1 MERSPSARACREP
14 PSTTWSGG
22 PRSISMATS
31 ASSAWH
37 ERNVFDSLT
46 ERLDQALKKLT
57 GRGKLSEADVDAGL
71 REVRL
76 ALLEADVNYKVVKD
90 FIANIRTRA
99 VGAEVMDSLNPGQ
112 QLIKIVDEEMVR
124 LLGDR
129 QPMTYAPSPPTVIV
143 LAGLQGSGKTTTA
156 GKLALF
162 VRREGHRPLLV
173 STDVRRPAAMEQL
186 EVLAKSINAPSYAP
200 RGTDPVTIARESLAE
215 ARRVNADVVLV
226 DTAGRLQV
234 DQDLLV
240 ELKAIADAVPSQHRL
255 LVLDAM
261 TGQQAVNV
269 TTAFQQTIAL
279 SGAILTKMDGDAR
292 GGAALSLRAVTQTP
306 IQFVGVGEKLTDF
319 EVFYPDRMASRI
331 LGMGDVLTLI
341 EKAQDHVDASQAQ
354 AMEKKLRAGRLTL
367 TDFMEQLKQ
376 VKKMGP
382 LEGIIGM
389 LPGAGKIK
397 NLAGALPGDDQLKEM
412 EAIILSMT
420 LKERERPETI
430 DGSRRRRIARGAGT
444 DIAAVNRLLKGFQQM
459 QQMMKQMGKGRGIK
473 GLPFDPAQLLKG

>member
-1 MERSPSARACREP
+1 
-14 PSTTWSGG
+14 
-22 PRSISMATS
+22 
-31 ASSAWH
+31 
-37 ERNVFDSLT
+37 VFESLT

-57 GRGKLSEADVDAGL
+57 GRGKLNEADVDAGL

-90 FIANIRTRA
+90 FVASIRARA

-112 QLIKIVDEEMVR
+112 QMVKIVDEEMVR
-124 LLGDR
+124 LLGER
-129 QPMTYAPSPPTVIV
+129 VPMTYAPSPPTVIV

-186 EVLAKSINAPSYAP
+186 EILAKSINAPAYAP
-200 RGTDPVTIARESLAE
+200 RGTDPVTIARASLAE
-215 ARRVNADVVLV
+215 ARRVNADVIIV

-234 DQDLLV
+234 DEDLLA
-240 ELKAIADAVPSQHRL
+240 ELKRITDAVPAQHRL

-269 TTAFQQTIAL
+269 TSAFQQTISL

-292 GGAALSLRAVTQTP
+292 GGAALSLRAVTQCP
-306 IQFVGVGEKLTDF
+306 IEFVGVGEKLTDL
-319 EVFYPDRMASRI
+319 EIFYPDRMASRI

-341 EKAQDHVDASQAQ
+341 EKAQDQVDASQAKE
-354 AMEKKLRAGRLTL
+354 MEKKLRAGRLTL

-397 NLAGALPGDDQLKEM
+397 NLAGALPNDDQLKEM

-420 LKERERPETI
+420 AAERERPEVI

-459 QQMMKQMGKGRGIK
+459 QQMMKQMGKGKRIK
-473 GLPFDPAQLLKG
+473 GLPIDPAQLLKG

>member
-1 MERSPSARACREP
+1 
-14 PSTTWSGG
+14 
-22 PRSISMATS
+22 
-31 ASSAWH
+31 
-37 ERNVFDSLT
+37 VFESLT

-57 GRGKLSEADVDAGL
+57 GRGKLSEADVDSGL

-90 FIANIRTRA
+90 FVAGIRARA
-99 VGAEVMDSLNPGQ
+99 VGAEVMESLNPGQ
-112 QLIKIVDEEMVR
+112 QLVKIVNEELVR

-129 QPMTYAPSPPTVIV
+129 QAMLYAASPPTLIV

-156 GKLALF
+156 GKLALH

-186 EVLAKSINAPSYAP
+186 EILARSINAPAFAP
-200 RGTDPVTIARESLAE
+200 RNVEPVMIARDSLAE
-215 ARRVNADVVLV
+215 ARRVNADVVII

-234 DQDLLV
+234 DQDLLD
-240 ELKAIADAVPSQHRL
+240 ELRRITDAVPTQQRL

-261 TGQQAVNV
+261 TGQQAVSV

-279 SGAILTKMDGDAR
+279 TGAILTKLDGDAR
-292 GGAALSLRAVTQTP
+292 GGAALSLRAVTNTP
-306 IQFVGVGEKLTDF
+306 IQFVGVGEKLSDL
-319 EVFYPDRMASRI
+319 EVFHPDRMASRI

-341 EKAQDHVDASQAQ
+341 EKAQEHVDATQARE
-354 AMEKKLRAGRLTL
+354 MEKKLRAGRLTL

-376 VKKMGP
+376 VKQMGP

-397 NLAGALPGDDQLKEM
+397 NLAGALPSDDQLREM

-420 LKERERPETI
+420 PAERERPEVI
-430 DGSRRRRIARGAGT
+430 DGSRRRRIARGSGA

-459 QQMMKQMGKGRGIK
+459 QQLMKQMGKGKPIR
-473 GLPFDPAQLLKG
+473 GLPIDPAQLLKG

>member
-1 MERSPSARACREP
+1 M
-14 PSTTWSGG
+14 
-22 PRSISMATS
+22 
-31 ASSAWH
+31 
-37 ERNVFDSLT
+37 FDSLT

-99 VGAEVMDSLNPGQ
+99 VGAEVMESLNPGQ
-112 QLIKIVDEEMVR
+112 QLVKIVDEEMVR

-129 QPMTYAPSPPTVIV
+129 EPMTYAPSPPTVIV

-186 EVLAKSINAPSYAP
+186 EVLAKSINAPAYAP
-200 RGTDPVTIARESLAE
+200 RATDPVAIARESPAE
-215 ARRVNADVVLV
+215 ARRVNADVIII

-234 DQDLLV
+234 EPELLA
-240 ELKAIADAVPSQHRL
+240 ELKAITDAVPSQHRL

-269 TTAFQQTIAL
+269 TTAFQQTISL
-279 SGAILTKMDGDAR
+279 SGAILTKLDGDAR
-292 GGAALSLRAVTQTP
+292 GGAALSLRAVTHCP
-306 IQFVGVGEKLTDF
+306 IQFVGVGEKLTDL
-319 EVFYPDRMASRI
+319 EIFYPDRMASRI

-341 EKAQDHVDASQAQ
+341 EKAQEHVDASQAQ
-354 AMEKKLRAGRLTL
+354 EMEKKLRTGRITL

-397 NLAGALPGDDQLKEM
+397 NLAGAMPSDDQLKEM

-420 LKERERPETI
+420 PAERERPEAI

-459 QQMMKQMGKGRGIK
+459 QQMMKQMGKGKRIT
-473 GLPFDPAQLLKG
+473 GLPIDPAQLMKG

>member
-1 MERSPSARACREP
+1 
-14 PSTTWSGG
+14 
-22 PRSISMATS
+22 
-31 ASSAWH
+31 
-37 ERNVFDSLT
+37 VFESLT

-57 GRGKLSEADVDAGL
+57 GRGKLTEADVDAGL

-76 ALLEADVNYKVVKD
+76 ALLEADVNYRVVKD

-99 VGAEVMDSLNPGQ
+99 VGSEVMDSLNPGQ
-112 QLIKIVDEEMVR
+112 QLVKIVDQEMVR
-124 LLGDR
+124 LLGER
-129 QPMTYAPSPPTVIV
+129 VPMTYAPSPPTVIV

-162 VRREGHRPLLV
+162 TRREGHRPLLV

-186 EVLAKSINAPSYAP
+186 EVLAKSINAPAYAP
-200 RGTDPVTIARESLAE
+200 RGTDPVTIARDSLAE
-215 ARRVNADVVLV
+215 ARRVNADVIII

-234 DQDLLV
+234 DQDLLD
-240 ELKAIADAVPSQHRL
+240 ELKRISDAVPAQHRL

-269 TTAFQQTIAL
+269 TSAFQQTISL
-279 SGAILTKMDGDAR
+279 TGAILTKLDGDAR
-292 GGAALSLRAVTQTP
+292 GGAALSLRAVTQCP
-306 IQFVGVGEKLTDF
+306 IQFVGVGEKLTDL
-319 EVFYPDRMASRI
+319 EIFYPDRMASRI

-341 EKAQDHVDASQAQ
+341 EKAQDQVDASQAKE
-354 AMEKKLRAGRLTL
+354 MEKKLRAGRLTL
-367 TDFMEQLKQ
+367 TDFMDQLRQ

-397 NLAGALPGDDQLKEM
+397 NLAGAMPSDDQLKEM

-420 LKERERPETI
+420 PAERERPEVI

-444 DIAAVNRLLKGFQQM
+444 DIASVNRLLKGFQQM
-459 QQMMKQMGKGRGIK
+459 QQMMKQMGRGQRIK
-473 GLPFDPAQLLKG
+473 GLPIDPAQLLKG

>member
-1 MERSPSARACREP
+1 M
-14 PSTTWSGG
+14 
-22 PRSISMATS
+22 
-31 ASSAWH
+31 
-37 ERNVFDSLT
+37 FDSLSD
-46 ERLDQALKKLT
+46 RLDKALKKLT

-90 FIANIRTRA
+90 FVAGIRARA
-99 VGAEVMDSLNPGQ
+99 IGAEVMESLNPGQ
-112 QLIKIVDEEMVR
+112 QLVKIVDEELTH
-124 LLGDR
+124 LLGER
-129 QPMTYAPSPPTVIV
+129 VPMTYAPSPPTVIV

-186 EVLAKSINAPSYAP
+186 ETLAKSINAPSVAP
-200 RGTDPVTIARESLAE
+200 RGKDPVAIARESVAE
-215 ARRVNADVVLV
+215 ARRVNADVILI

-234 DQDLLV
+234 DEDLLA
-240 ELKAIADAVPSQHRL
+240 ELKQITQAVPSQQRL

-261 TGQQAVNV
+261 TGQQAVSV
-269 TTAFQQTIAL
+269 TSAFQQTVSL
-279 SGAILTKMDGDAR
+279 TGAILSKLDGDAR
-292 GGAALSLRAVTQTP
+292 GGAALSLRAVTQCP
-306 IQFVGVGEKLTDF
+306 IQFVGVGEKLTDL

-341 EKAQDHVDASQAQ
+341 EKAQEHVDESKARD
-354 AMEKKLRAGRLTL
+354 MEKKLRAGHLSL
-367 TDFMEQLKQ
+367 SDFMEQLKQ

-382 LEGIIGM
+382 LENIIGM

-397 NLAGALPGDDQLKEM
+397 NLAGAMPTDDQLKEM

-420 LKERERPETI
+420 PAERERPESI
-430 DGSRRRRIARGAGT
+430 DGSRRRRIARGSGT
-444 DIAAVNRLLKGFQQM
+444 DLAAVNRLLKGFQQM
-459 QQMMKQMGKGRGIK
+459 QQLMRQMGKGRGIK
-473 GLPFDPAQLLKG
+473 GLPIDPAQLLR

>member
-1 MERSPSARACREP
+1 
-14 PSTTWSGG
+14 
-22 PRSISMATS
+22 
-31 ASSAWH
+31 
-37 ERNVFDSLT
+37 VFDTLT
-46 ERLDQALKKLT
+46 ERLDTALKKLT
-57 GRGKLSEADVDAGL
+57 GRGKLNEAEVDAGL

-90 FIANIRTRA
+90 FVANIRARA
-99 VGAEVMDSLNPGQ
+99 LGAEVMDSLNPGQ
-112 QLIKIVDEEMVR
+112 QLVKIVNEEMVQ
-124 LLGDR
+124 LLGER
-129 QPMTYAPSPPTVIV
+129 EPMTYAPSPPTVIV

-173 STDVRRPAAMEQL
+173 STDARRPAAMEQL
-186 EVLAKSINAPSYAP
+186 EVLAKSINAPAYAP
-200 RGTDPVTIARESLAE
+200 RATDPVTIARDSLAA
-215 ARRVNADVVLV
+215 ARRVNADVIIV

-234 DQDLLV
+234 EQELLA
-240 ELKAIADAVPSQHRL
+240 ELKQITEAVPSQHRL

-269 TTAFQQTIAL
+269 TGAFQQSISL
-279 SGAILTKMDGDAR
+279 SGAILTKLDGDAR
-292 GGAALSLRAVTQTP
+292 GGAALSLRAVTHCP
-306 IQFVGVGEKLTDF
+306 IQFVGVGEKLTDL
-319 EVFYPDRMASRI
+319 EIFYPDRMASRI

-341 EKAQDHVDASQAQ
+341 EKAQEHVDASQAQ
-354 AMEKKLRAGRLTL
+354 AMEKKLRAGRITL

-397 NLAGALPGDDQLKEM
+397 NLAGALPTDDQLKEM

-420 LKERERPETI
+420 PAERERPEAI
-430 DGSRRRRIARGAGT
+430 DGSRRRRIARGSGT

-459 QQMMKQMGKGRGIK
+459 QQMMKQMGKGKRIK
-473 GLPFDPAQLLKG
+473 GLPIDPAQLMKG

>member
-1 MERSPSARACREP
+1 
-14 PSTTWSGG
+14 
-22 PRSISMATS
+22 
-31 ASSAWH
+31 
-37 ERNVFDSLT
+37 VFESLT

-90 FIANIRTRA
+90 FIASIRTRA

-129 QPMTYAPSPPTVIV
+129 VPMSYAPSPPTVVV

-186 EVLAKSINAPSYAP
+186 EILAKSINAPSYAP
-200 RGTDPVTIARESLAE
+200 RATDPVMIARESLAE
-215 ARRVNADVVLV
+215 ARRVNADVIII

-234 DQDLLV
+234 DQDLLD
-240 ELKAIADAVPSQHRL
+240 ELRRITDAVPSQHRL

-269 TTAFQQTIAL
+269 TSAFQQTISL
-279 SGAILTKMDGDAR
+279 TGAILTKMDGDAR
-292 GGAALSLRAVTQTP
+292 GGAALSLRAVTQCP
-306 IQFVGVGEKLTDF
+306 IQFVGVGEKLTDL
-319 EVFYPDRMASRI
+319 EIFYPDRMASRI
-331 LGMGDVLTLI
+331 LGMGDVMTLI
-341 EKAQDHVDASQAQ
+341 EKAQDTVDASQAKEI
-354 AMEKKLRAGRLTL
+354 EKKLRAGRLTL
-367 TDFMEQLKQ
+367 TDFMEQLRQ

-382 LEGIIGM
+382 LEGILGM

-397 NLAGALPGDDQLKEM
+397 NLAGAMPSDDQLKEM

-420 LKERERPETI
+420 PAERERPDVI

-459 QQMMKQMGKGRGIK
+459 QQMMKQMGKGKRTK
-473 GLPFDPAQLLKG
+473 GLPMDPAQLLKG

>member
-1 MERSPSARACREP
+1 
-14 PSTTWSGG
+14 
-22 PRSISMATS
+22 
-31 ASSAWH
+31 
-37 ERNVFDSLT
+37 VFESLT

-90 FIANIRTRA
+90 FIASIRSRA

-112 QLIKIVDEEMVR
+112 QLVKIVNEEMVR
-124 LLGDR
+124 LLGER
-129 QPMTYAPSPPTVIV
+129 EPMTYAASPPTVIV

-200 RGTDPVTIARESLAE
+200 RDTDPVMIARDSLAE
-215 ARRVNADVVLV
+215 ARRVNADVVIV

-234 DQDLLV
+234 EQDLLA
-240 ELKAIADAVPSQHRL
+240 ELKQISDAVPSRHRL

-269 TTAFQQTIAL
+269 TSAFQQSVAL
-279 SGAILTKMDGDAR
+279 TGAILTKMDGDAR
-292 GGAALSLRAVTQTP
+292 GGAALSLRAVTQCP
-306 IQFVGVGEKLTDF
+306 IEFVGVGEKLTDL
-319 EVFYPDRMASRI
+319 EIFYPDRMASRI
-331 LGMGDVLTLI
+331 LGMGDMLTLI
-341 EKAQDHVDASQAQ
+341 EKAQEHVDESQAKE
-354 AMEKKLRAGRLTL
+354 MEKKLRAGRLTL

-397 NLAGALPGDDQLKEM
+397 NLAGALPSDDQLKEM

-420 LKERERPETI
+420 PAERERPEAI

-459 QQMMKQMGKGRGIK
+459 QQMMKQMGKGRRIK
-473 GLPFDPAQLLKG
+473 GLPIDPAQLLKG

>member
-1 MERSPSARACREP
+1 
-14 PSTTWSGG
+14 
-22 PRSISMATS
+22 
-31 ASSAWH
+31 
-37 ERNVFDSLT
+37 VFESLT

-57 GRGKLSEADVDAGL
+57 GRGKLSDADVDAGL

-90 FIANIRTRA
+90 FVASIRGRA

-112 QLIKIVDEEMVR
+112 QLVKIVDEEMVR

-129 QPMTYAPSPPTVIV
+129 VAMSYAPSPPTVIV

-186 EVLAKSINAPSYAP
+186 EILAKSINAPAYAP
-200 RGTDPVTIARESLAE
+200 RATDPVAIARDSLAE
-215 ARRVNADVVLV
+215 ARRVNADVIIV

-234 DQDLLV
+234 DEDLLA
-240 ELKAIADAVPSQHRL
+240 ELKRITDAVPSQHRL

-269 TTAFQQTIAL
+269 TNAFQQTISL
-279 SGAILTKMDGDAR
+279 SGAILSKMDGDAR
-292 GGAALSLRAVTQTP
+292 GGAALSLRAVTHCP
-306 IQFVGVGEKLTDF
+306 IQFVGVGEKLTDL
-319 EVFYPDRMASRI
+319 EIFYPDRMASRI

-341 EKAQDHVDASQAQ
+341 EKAQDQVDVSQAKD
-354 AMEKKLRAGRLTL
+354 MEKKLRAGRLTL
-367 TDFMEQLKQ
+367 TDFMEQLRQ

-397 NLAGALPGDDQLKEM
+397 NLAGALPNDDQLKEM

-420 LKERERPETI
+420 PAERERPEVI
-430 DGSRRRRIARGAGT
+430 NGSRRRRIARGAGT
-444 DIAAVNRLLKGFQQM
+444 DIAAVNRLLKGFEQM
-459 QQMMKQMGKGRGIK
+459 QQMMKQMGKGKRIK
-473 GLPFDPAQLLKG
+473 GLPMDPAQLLKG

>member
-1 MERSPSARACREP
+1 
-14 PSTTWSGG
+14 
-22 PRSISMATS
+22 
-31 ASSAWH
+31 
-37 ERNVFDSLT
+37 VFESLT
-46 ERLDQALKKLT
+46 ERLDKALKKLT
-57 GRGKLSEADVDAGL
+57 GRGKLSEADVDSGL

-90 FIANIRTRA
+90 FIASIRARA
-99 VGAEVMDSLNPGQ
+99 IGTEVMESLNPGQ
-112 QLIKIVDEEMVR
+112 QLVKIVDEELTI
-124 LLGDR
+124 LLGER
-129 QPMTYAPSPPTVIV
+129 VPMTYAPSPPTVIV

-186 EVLAKSINAPSYAP
+186 EVLAKSINAPAFAP
-200 RGTDPVTIARESLAE
+200 RATDPVAIARESLAE
-215 ARRVNADVVLV
+215 ARRVNADVILV

-234 DQDLLV
+234 DQDLLD
-240 ELKAIADAVPSQHRL
+240 ELKQITAAVPAQHRL

-269 TTAFQQTIAL
+269 TSAFQQTVSL
-279 SGAILTKMDGDAR
+279 TGAILTKLDGDAR
-292 GGAALSLRAVTQTP
+292 GGAALSLRAVTACP
-306 IQFVGVGEKLTDF
+306 IQFVGVGEKLTDL

-341 EKAQDHVDASQAQ
+341 EKAQEHVDESQAR
-354 AMEKKLRAGRLTL
+354 AMEKKLRAGQLTL
-367 TDFMEQLKQ
+367 TDFMDQLKQ

-382 LEGIIGM
+382 LDSIIGM

-397 NLAGALPGDDQLKEM
+397 NLAGAMPTDDQLKEM

-420 LKERERPETI
+420 PAERERPETI

-444 DIAAVNRLLKGFQQM
+444 DLAAVNRLLKGFQQM
-459 QQMMKQMGKGRGIK
+459 QHLMRQMGKGRGIK
-473 GLPFDPAQLLKG
+473 GLPIDPAQLLRG

>member
-1 MERSPSARACREP
+1 M
-14 PSTTWSGG
+14 
-22 PRSISMATS
+22 
-31 ASSAWH
+31 
-37 ERNVFDSLT
+37 FDSLT

-90 FIANIRTRA
+90 FIAGIRTRA
-99 VGAEVMDSLNPGQ
+99 IGAEVMESLNPGQ
-112 QLIKIVDEEMVR
+112 QLIKIVDEELVK

-129 QPMTYAPSPPTVIV
+129 LPMTYASSPPTVIV

-173 STDVRRPAAMEQL
+173 STDTRRPAAMEQL
-186 EVLAKSINAPSYAP
+186 EVLAKSINAPAFAP
-200 RGTDPVTIARESLAE
+200 RQVDPVTIAKEALAE
-215 ARRVNADVVLV
+215 ARRVNADVIIL

-234 DQDLLV
+234 DAELLE
-240 ELKAIADAVPSQHRL
+240 ELKRITQATPAHHRL

-269 TTAFQQTIAL
+269 TTAFQQTISL
-279 SGAILTKMDGDAR
+279 TGAILTKLDGDAR
-292 GGAALSLRAVTQTP
+292 GGAALSLRAVTHCP
-306 IQFVGVGEKLTDF
+306 IQFVGVGEKLTDLEIF
-319 EVFYPDRMASRI
+319 HPDRMASRI
-331 LGMGDVLTLI
+331 LGMGDVMTLI
-341 EKAQDHVDASQAQ
+341 EKAQEHVDESSAK

-382 LEGIIGM
+382 LEGILGM

-397 NLAGALPGDDQLKEM
+397 NLAGALPTDDQLREM

-420 LKERERPETI
+420 PEERERPDEI
-430 DGSRRRRIARGAGT
+430 DGSRRRRIAQGSGT
-444 DIAAVNRLLKGFQQM
+444 DIVAVNRLLKGFRQM
-459 QQMMKQMGKGRGIK
+459 QQMMKQMGKGRQIR
-473 GLPFDPAQLLKG
+473 GLPIDPAQLLKG

>member
-1 MERSPSARACREP
+1 M
-14 PSTTWSGG
+14 
-22 PRSISMATS
+22 
-31 ASSAWH
+31 
-37 ERNVFDSLT
+37 FDSLT
-46 ERLDQALKKLT
+46 GRLDAALKKLT

-71 REVRL
+71 RDVRL

-90 FIANIRTRA
+90 FIAGIRARA
-99 VGAEVMDSLNPGQ
+99 VGAEVMESLNPGQ
-112 QLIKIVDEEMVR
+112 QLVKIVDEELVR
-124 LLGDR
+124 LLGER
-129 QPMTYAPSPPTVIV
+129 EPMTYAPSPPTVIV

-162 VRREGHRPLLV
+162 TRREGHRPLLV

-186 EVLAKSINAPSYAP
+186 EVLATSLSLPSFAP
-200 RGTDPVTIARESLAE
+200 RNTDPVQIATASVEE
-215 ARRVNADVVLV
+215 ARRVNADVILL

-234 DQDLLV
+234 YQDLLD
-240 ELKAIADAVPSQHRL
+240 ELKQIAEAVPSLHRL

-261 TGQQAVNV
+261 TGQQAVSV
-269 TTAFQQTIAL
+269 TTAFQQTISL
-279 SGAILTKMDGDAR
+279 TGAILTKLDGDPR
-292 GGAALSLRAVTQTP
+292 GGAALSLRAVTQCP

-319 EVFYPDRMASRI
+319 EIFYPDRMASRI

-341 EKAQDHVDASQAQ
+341 EKAQDQVDVSQAKE
-354 AMEKKLRAGRLTL
+354 MEKKLRAGRLTL

-397 NLAGALPGDDQLKEM
+397 NLAGALPNDDQLKEM

-420 LKERERPETI
+420 PAERERPEVI
-430 DGSRRRRIARGAGT
+430 NGSRRRRIARGAGT
-444 DIAAVNRLLKGFQQM
+444 DIAAVNRLLKGFEQM
-459 QQMMKQMGKGRGIK
+459 QQMMKQMGKGKRIK
-473 GLPFDPAQLLKG
+473 GLPMDPAQLLKG